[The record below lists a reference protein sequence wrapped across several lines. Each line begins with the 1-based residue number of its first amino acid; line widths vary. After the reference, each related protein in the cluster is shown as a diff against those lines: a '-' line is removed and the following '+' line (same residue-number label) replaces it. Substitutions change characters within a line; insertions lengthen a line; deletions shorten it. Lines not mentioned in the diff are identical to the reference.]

1 MLFSAGS
8 MLKSL
13 HIQNYAIIREIDLEF
28 DSGLN
33 IITGETGAGKSIL
46 LGALSLVAGNRAD
59 LSVLSDESKK
69 CVVEAQYDLSSLNL
83 QSFFE
88 QQALDYDTVC
98 FIRREILP
106 GGKSRAFVNDTP
118 VSLQV
123 LKSLSDELIDIHSQ
137 HQNLLLKT
145 SRFQLEMLDAFADSE
160 EILEIL
166 SRELKQW
173 KELNKKIDDIREE
186 NHRLSTEADFLQFQF
201 DELHKA
207 ALKPGE
213 EEEVE
218 KELTLLAN
226 SEDITLSLSQCIHL
240 LTEGEENVLSALTQI
255 KASLSKI
262 SSYLPEIAELV
273 YQVQELHVEAK
284 ELNYALNRIHDG
296 IEHDPERLNWL
307 EERMQTLQSL
317 FKKHRVKTTAELLQI
332 QQEIEQ
338 KLSVVH
344 NMDEILAELMQQK
357 ESLQKRI
364 EEHCSLL
371 TQKRKKAAEIITK
384 RLKELISRLGMPDA
398 SLEVNIEQ
406 LDEFNE
412 TGWDQ
417 VTFLFSANKGM
428 PLLELGKAD
437 SGGEISRLMLAFKTL
452 LSEKKNLS
460 TILFDEIDTGV
471 SGGMAD
477 KIGQMMKAM
486 SKHRQLIVITHLP
499 QIAGKSD
506 RHFRVWKKEEGG
518 KTVSG
523 ISLLDAEER
532 LHEVARLLS
541 GEEITEAALAN
552 ARQLMTH

>member
-1 MLFSAGS
+1 

-13 HIQNYAIIREIDLEF
+13 HIQNYAIIREVDLEF

-59 LSVLSDESKK
+59 LSTLSDNTKK
-69 CVVEAQYDLSSLNL
+69 CVVEAQYEISSLNL
-83 QSFFE
+83 KQFFIQHE
-88 QQALDYDTVC
+88 LDYDAEC
-98 FIRREILP
+98 IIRREILP

-118 VSLQV
+118 VPLQI

-145 SRFQLEMLDAFADSE
+145 SRFQLEMLDAYADSDD
-160 EILEIL
+160 ILNRL
-166 SRELKQW
+166 SDDVKQW
-173 KELNKKIDDIREE
+173 KELCKKINETRDE
-186 NHRLSTEADFLQFQF
+186 NHRLSAEADFLQFQL
-201 DELHKA
+201 DELKKA

-218 KELTLLAN
+218 RELAILSNSEEISFALKDCLNLLAESDQN
-226 SEDITLSLSQCIHL
+226 ILSSL
-240 LTEGEENVLSALTQI
+240 AKI
-255 KASLSKI
+255 KTSLAKI
-262 SSYLPEIAELV
+262 STYLPELTHLAN
-273 YQVQELHVEAK
+273 QVQTLLIETK
-284 ELNYALNRIHDG
+284 ELNYAINRIHDS
-296 IEHDPERLNWL
+296 IEHDPERLSWL
-307 EERMQTLQSL
+307 EERMQTIHSL
-317 FKKHRVKTTAELLQI
+317 CKKHKVQTTAELLQI
-332 QQEIEQ
+332 QQNIEK

-344 NMDEILAELMQQK
+344 NMDEILTTLIQQK
-357 ESLQKRI
+357 NQLQQVI
-364 EEHCSLL
+364 EETCRHL
-371 TQKRKKAAEIITK
+371 TQLRTQAAGVITE
-384 RLKELISRLGMPDA
+384 RVKELIARLGMPDA
-398 SLEVNIEQ
+398 SLEVKMEK

-428 PLLELGKAD
+428 PLLELGKSG

-477 KIGQMMKAM
+477 KIGQLMKEM
-486 SKHRQLIVITHLP
+486 SRHRQLIVITHLP

-506 RHFRVWKKEEGG
+506 RHFRVWKKEENGR
-518 KTVSG
+518 TISG
-523 ISLLDAEER
+523 ISILDAGER

-552 ARQLMTH
+552 ARQLMTG

>member
-13 HIQNYAIIREIDLEF
+13 HIQNYAIIREIELEF
-28 DSGLN
+28 DFGLN

-59 LSVLSDESKK
+59 LSVLSDASKK

-83 QSFFE
+83 RSFFE
-88 QQALDYDTVC
+88 QQELDYDTVC

-123 LKSLSDELIDIHSQ
+123 LKLLSDELIDIHSQ

-160 EILEIL
+160 ELLKKL
-166 SRELKQW
+166 SQEVKQW
-173 KELNKKIDDIREE
+173 KELCKKIEDTRQE
-186 NHRLSTEADFLQFQF
+186 NQRLLAESDFLQFQF
-201 DELHKA
+201 DELYKA

-218 KELTLLAN
+218 RELTMLAN
-226 SEDITLSLSQCIHL
+226 SEDITVSLRQCMNWL
-240 LTEGEENVLSALTQI
+240 AEGETNVLSALTQI

-262 SSYLPEIAELV
+262 SSFLPELTDLIN
-273 YQVQELHVEAK
+273 QVQALQVEAK
-284 ELNYALNRIHDG
+284 ELNYTITRIYDG
-296 IEHDPERLNWL
+296 IEYDPERLNWL

-317 FKKHRVKTTAELLQI
+317 FKKHRVQTTAELIQI
-332 QQEIEQ
+332 QIDIEQ

-344 NMDEILAELMQQK
+344 NMDEILAELMEQK
-357 ESLQKRI
+357 ESLLKRI
-364 EEHCSLL
+364 EEYCILL
-371 TQKRKKAAEIITK
+371 TQKRKQAAGIITQ
-384 RLKELISRLGMPDA
+384 RVKELISRLGMPDA
-398 SLEVNIEQ
+398 SLEVIIEQ
-406 LDEFNE
+406 LEEFNE

-417 VTFLFSANKGM
+417 VSFLFSANKGM
-428 PLLELGKAD
+428 PLLEIGKAG

-452 LSEKKNLS
+452 LSEKKNLP

-506 RHFRVWKKEEGG
+506 RHFRVWKKEEEG

-523 ISLLDAEER
+523 ISLLDSEER

>member
-1 MLFSAGS
+1 

-13 HIQNYAIIREIDLEF
+13 HIQNYAIIREVDLEF

-59 LSVLSDESKK
+59 LSTLSDNTKK
-69 CVVEAQYDLSSLNL
+69 CVVEAQYELSSLNL
-83 QSFFE
+83 ESFFIQHE
-88 QQALDYDTVC
+88 LDYDTFC
-98 FIRREILP
+98 IIRREILP

-118 VSLQV
+118 VSLHI

-145 SRFQLEMLDAFADSE
+145 SRFQLEILDAYAGSDD
-160 EILEIL
+160 LLKRL
-166 SRELKQW
+166 SDDVKQW
-173 KELNKKIDDIREE
+173 KELCKKINETRDE
-186 NHRLSTEADFLQFQF
+186 NHRLSAEADFLQFQF
-201 DELHKA
+201 DELYKA

-213 EEEVE
+213 EEDVE
-218 KELTLLAN
+218 RELAVLAN
-226 SEDITLSLSQCIHL
+226 SEEISVSLRQCMHWLAESDQNILSSL
-240 LTEGEENVLSALTQI
+240 AQI
-255 KASLSKI
+255 KTSLAKI
-262 SSYLPEIAELV
+262 SPYLPELTDLAN
-273 YQVQELHVEAK
+273 QVHALQVESK
-284 ELNYALNRIHDG
+284 ELNYAITRIHNG
-296 IEHDPERLNWL
+296 IEQDPERLSWL
-307 EERMQTLQSL
+307 EERMQTIHSL
-317 FKKHRVKTTAELLQI
+317 CKKHKVQTAAELLQI
-332 QQEIEQ
+332 QHDLEK

-344 NMDEILAELMQQK
+344 NMDEILASLIQQK
-357 ESLQKRI
+357 NLLQQVI
-364 EEHCSLL
+364 ENNCQEL
-371 TQKRKKAAEIITK
+371 TDRRTKAAGVITERVK
-384 RLKELISRLGMPDA
+384 QLIARLGMPDA
-398 SLEVNIEQ
+398 SLEVKMEK

-412 TGWDQ
+412 SGWDQ
-417 VTFLFSANKGM
+417 VVFLFSANKGM
-428 PLLELGKAD
+428 PLLELGKAG

-477 KIGQMMKAM
+477 KIGQMMKEM
-486 SKHRQLIVITHLP
+486 SMHRQLIVITHLP

-518 KTVSG
+518 RTISG
-523 ISLLDAEER
+523 ISILDAGER

-552 ARQLMTH
+552 ARQLMAD